1 MLALPGKEVAFC
13 RQVAAVAA
21 AAADDDLAR
30 FRAELGGAAEVPARL
45 AAVRTRTNVF
55 GSDWATFTGEEQVR
69 TQLHAPGDCRV
80 RSADGASQS
89 LSMTAYATAVLK
101 FMLGGLQEEL
111 SAVDAT
117 PAQKK
122 AVWRGVAVHMNGL
135 WASEGRR
142 NRLLETADQQKLK
155 YTLDPFSEEQQ
166 YRGGCDDRSARRKAS
181 AKPSNKARRA
191 PTYL

>member
-1 MLALPGKEVAFC
+1 MAFC

-89 LSMTAYATAVLK
+89 LTMTAYATAVLK
-101 FMLGGLQEEL
+101 FMLCGLQEEL

-142 NRLLETADQQKLK
+142 NRLLKTADQQKLK
-155 YTLDPFSEEQQ
+155 YSLDPFSEEEQ